1 MTLGIANDLA
11 VFQDIVSKGDIN
23 QIKTAYQN
31 LLQSDGLVNL
41 SDFLG
46 QSADEILAG
55 IIPRISGRT
64 FIDFINDVADLKSE
78 IKVSPAYELLEKF
91 AVSTNGISQNIVNL
105 IVKEYNSYL
114 NSDSLEDYIINN
126 KDALTRLKE
135 TSRFIDILNSLV
147 IASID
152 GGYNTQI
159 NKFKKKLAKDLL
171 AEIDTE
177 TAVNMSSD
185 LKAIKVR
192 LDTLINIAE
201 NNNAQK
207 IREQKDIAINMRQRF
222 TNLLLNNENSVIK
235 DKFASL
241 FNLDLN
247 QLIAESDFP
256 SGEIKESNFKEF
268 EEASI
273 RLETKIYQLIDDQK
287 LSNSEIVNRITS
299 LFEPTSLITARPT
312 KLARDTEAITDYD
325 QAVYLLSLIAYPS
338 ANFYNN
344 LKTVITDESFNKAP
358 IFSQEYAIRLIHA
371 TSERKDL
378 FNEFVK
384 YLSAKAKATSD
395 DSYIQN
401 KSQLLNFIATFGGA
415 GTGKTQGVAY
425 VLRKMMPAYKIVTVA
440 PTRKQTD
447 RLSAAIEHDGLS
459 YTKAELIE
467 QILGK
472 QISES
477 DINKIVGSD
486 EIPTYTLKDL
496 KLNPATMFAETENRI
511 IFIDEISQ
519 FSKIDLE
526 LITR

>member
-1 MTLGIANDLA
+1 M
-11 VFQDIVSKGDIN
+11 
-23 QIKTAYQN
+23 
-31 LLQSDGLVNL
+31 
-41 SDFLG
+41 
-46 QSADEILAG
+46 
-55 IIPRISGRT
+55 
-64 FIDFINDVADLKSE
+64 
-78 IKVSPAYELLEKF
+78 
-91 AVSTNGISQNIVNL
+91 
-105 IVKEYNSYL
+105 
-114 NSDSLEDYIINN
+114 
-126 KDALTRLKE
+126 
-135 TSRFIDILNSLV
+135 
-147 IASID
+147 
-152 GGYNTQI
+152 
-159 NKFKKKLAKDLL
+159 
-171 AEIDTE
+171 
-177 TAVNMSSD
+177 
-185 LKAIKVR
+185 
-192 LDTLINIAE
+192 
-201 NNNAQK
+201 
-207 IREQKDIAINMRQRF
+207 
-222 TNLLLNNENSVIK
+222 
-235 DKFASL
+235 
-241 FNLDLN
+241 
-247 QLIAESDFP
+247 
-256 SGEIKESNFKEF
+256 
-268 EEASI
+268 
-273 RLETKIYQLIDDQK
+273 
-287 LSNSEIVNRITS
+287 
-299 LFEPTSLITARPT
+299 
-312 KLARDTEAITDYD
+312 
-325 QAVYLLSLIAYPS
+325 SLIAYPS

-477 DINKIVGSD
+477 DINKVIGND

-526 LITR
+526 LITRWANKNNILIVGLGDYKQNSAYIFYENARRNLGIEDTYFTRTPNLTAPLRPNNIAKYDNYTILNSILDQT

>member
-64 FIDFINDVADLKSE
+64 FIDFINEVSDLKSE

-287 LSNSEIVNRITS
+287 LSNSEIVDRITS

-312 KLARDTEAITDYD
+312 KLARD
-325 QAVYLLSLIAYPS
+325 
-338 ANFYNN
+338 
-344 LKTVITDESFNKAP
+344 
-358 IFSQEYAIRLIHA
+358 
-371 TSERKDL
+371 
-378 FNEFVK
+378 K
-384 YLSAKAKATSD
+384 YL
-395 DSYIQN
+395 
-401 KSQLLNFIATFGGA
+401 
-415 GTGKTQGVAY
+415 
-425 VLRKMMPAYKIVTVA
+425 
-440 PTRKQTD
+440 
-447 RLSAAIEHDGLS
+447 
-459 YTKAELIE
+459 
-467 QILGK
+467 
-472 QISES
+472 
-477 DINKIVGSD
+477 
-486 EIPTYTLKDL
+486 
-496 KLNPATMFAETENRI
+496 
-511 IFIDEISQ
+511 
-519 FSKIDLE
+519 
-526 LITR
+526 